1 MKTITS
7 KKWSVPVTTG
17 LGMLAAVILSGC
29 ATSPPV
35 PPPQEPEAFSEPP
48 APQMQQV
55 EFKANEKPVPLFRI
69 SDRNNPQEVIKFAR
83 SLTAAGRYKEAGA
96 IYLDAAKRFKSA
108 SGNFEID
115 CQMAAVREF
124 WLAGEFKKAHELL
137 DKLEKEQDIYNRA
150 GESEDI
156 RRLRIL
162 LNESEA
168 LKQANNK

>member
-1 MKTITS
+1 MKTRTS
-7 KKWSVPVTTG
+7 KKWSVPVATG

-29 ATSPPV
+29 GTTPV
-35 PPPQEPEAFSEPP
+35 PPPQEPEVFSEPP
-48 APQMQQV
+48 APKMQNV
-55 EFKANEKPVPLFRI
+55 EFKEDEKPVPLFRI

-83 SLTAAGRYKEAGA
+83 SLTAAGRYKEAGT

-115 CQMAAVREF
+115 CRMAAVREF
-124 WLAGEFKKAHELL
+124 WLAGEFTKAHELL
-137 DKLEKEQDIYNRA
+137 DELEKEQDIYNRA

-162 LNESEA
+162 LRESEI
-168 LKQANNK
+168 LKQAKN